1 LSTTTT
7 TTNGNNNDN
16 RYVHSLGIAYR
27 DLKPEN
33 LVFDGF
39 GYLKVIDFGLSKFI
53 PYSSTSNYGKP
64 GPPPPPSAAPVV
76 EKKKRF
82 SVMSSLGLKSGS
94 SSSSSSAV
102 TAPKN
107 LKYDEITGFSIETC
121 AVEPIP
127 SPSLTL
133 YVALFFPSLLCV
145 VLLHDCTTLGRLRC
159 AEPPSTSRPKQ

>member
-1 LSTTTT
+1 MSTTT
-7 TTNGNNNDN
+7 NNNDN

-64 GPPPPPSAAPVV
+64 GQPPPPSAAPVV

-94 SSSSSSAV
+94 SSSSSSSSSAV

-107 LKYDEITGFSIETC
+107 LKYDEIPGFIIESC
-121 AVEPIP
+121 AVEPVP

-133 YVALFFPSLLCV
+133 YVALFFPFSFVCGV
-145 VLLHDCTTLGRLRC
+145 AT
-159 AEPPSTSRPKQ
+159 

>member
-1 LSTTTT
+1 VNLTTATI
-7 TTNGNNNDN
+7 N

-53 PYSSTSNYGKP
+53 PYSSAANYGKP
-64 GPPPPPSAAPVV
+64 DSSANSGKPGQPPSAPVV

-94 SSSSSSAV
+94 SSGSSAV

-107 LKYDEITGFSIETC
+107 LK
-121 AVEPIP
+121 
-127 SPSLTL
+127 
-133 YVALFFPSLLCV
+133 
-145 VLLHDCTTLGRLRC
+145 
-159 AEPPSTSRPKQ
+159 